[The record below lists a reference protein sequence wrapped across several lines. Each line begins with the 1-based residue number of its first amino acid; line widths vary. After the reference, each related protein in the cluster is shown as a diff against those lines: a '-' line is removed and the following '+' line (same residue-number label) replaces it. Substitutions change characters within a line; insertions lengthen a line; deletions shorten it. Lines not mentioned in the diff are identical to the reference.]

1 MAEPQTNAEPRTDLA
16 GALVSKFDKLLL
28 LIEKQNLLMEK
39 HAQTLDKHTGML
51 ESIEKD
57 ATKDDRAH
65 DERSLEDEQTWGA
78 LDKESLAKITLMA
91 EGWKGLMN
99 ISLIFT
105 ALFLTVVTA
114 FISPIIQLFTTPSSS
129 GNPSSPNNPL
139 PSGTTQLVALFYY
152 MAIIISIFNSVLCV
166 LGMQWTATL
175 IAVPIG
181 KTNLE
186 RALARE
192 RRKVIAE
199 RYMMPLMGV
208 LFWTLLLAI
217 GFFVLGF
224 LIQQWELAFS
234 FNGSTPI
241 LIIGGT
247 LSTALA
253 IVIVGIIVLSTVH
266 ATLNANSPFETPLSH
281 ATRLLLAWIRQH
293 AWHSKASAS
302 GFHASGHQHGINSPS
317 PRKTEKADVK
327 DVEDMEALIR
337 WDDNDSKDTKALKTY
352 ARLVLNTND
361 PEVLERAVPSFEF
374 GKWYTAG
381 TPMFSV
387 FLAVR
392 ERFLATDT
400 SFRVKETVL
409 KQLLRFKDWGGWRDD
424 RGNWRIELREGVELG
439 PFTEWCKAQCKS
451 LIYKTPSRRKEFFSC
466 WVFWSSFE
474 EDNQDLLRDNRS
486 YYESLANVLC
496 CFTADSE
503 LGKRRDIFT
512 MAVRQCTYLLDDA
525 KNDEVA
531 TIISHVSRS
540 LVLVS
545 LLKNPYLDWSAIREP
560 GSEASGIMYHYL
572 GPDSLLSLSDL
583 TVAGR
588 IWADCNPLGWNTT
601 TATRTFYENHLGCFI
616 PLPRLSDDECED
628 LCINILNLVGEIRS
642 SCLDVSHFK
651 RPILELLGLDEDQ
664 RHDVI
669 SRILH
674 DVQRSD
680 LLNLL
685 LCRSYLHWDRIKDV
699 VSYIARGH
707 EFEILNGTH
716 TWVQVLPNDIEHSF
730 GDFHSSQ
737 KYDMVC
743 LALSFLDHLMPSLP
757 TDFTLQL
764 DLIEILQIF
773 IRYKRNRR
781 TWRTYSDT
789 LIFYF
794 DHGALALD
802 EDWFS
807 KPDAE
812 IALKFLKLCITKS
825 PHMKRWHE
833 SEQTSERSKERATF
847 YLKKMEP
854 WLAKDPRT

>member
-1 MAEPQTNAEPRTDLA
+1 MAEPQTNAEPTTDLA

-28 LIEKQNLLMEK
+28 LIEKQNVLMEK

-129 GNPSSPNNPL
+129 GDPSSPNNPL

-152 MAIIISIFNSVLCV
+152 MAIIVSIFNS
-166 LGMQWTATL
+166 
-175 IAVPIG
+175 
-181 KTNLE
+181 TNLE

-545 LLKNPYLDWSAIREP
+545 LLKNPYLDWSAIRSVVSFLIHGDEYDDVPIGISPFLSHLPINHECIQLLRCFLWELAQGSIGPFVVPDHLDFAPLFDVIYREP

-572 GPDSLLSLSDL
+572 GPDSLLS
-583 TVAGR
+583 
-588 IWADCNPLGWNTT
+588 
-601 TATRTFYENHLGCFI
+601 
-616 PLPRLSDDECED
+616 
-628 LCINILNLVGEIRS
+628 
-642 SCLDVSHFK
+642 
-651 RPILELLGLDEDQ
+651 
-664 RHDVI
+664 
-669 SRILH
+669 
-674 DVQRSD
+674 
-680 LLNLL
+680 
-685 LCRSYLHWDRIKDV
+685 IK
-699 VSYIARGH
+699 
-707 EFEILNGTH
+707 
-716 TWVQVLPNDIEHSF
+716 
-730 GDFHSSQ
+730 
-737 KYDMVC
+737 
-743 LALSFLDHLMPSLP
+743 
-757 TDFTLQL
+757 
-764 DLIEILQIF
+764 
-773 IRYKRNRR
+773 
-781 TWRTYSDT
+781 
-789 LIFYF
+789 
-794 DHGALALD
+794 
-802 EDWFS
+802 
-807 KPDAE
+807 
-812 IALKFLKLCITKS
+812 
-825 PHMKRWHE
+825 
-833 SEQTSERSKERATF
+833 
-847 YLKKMEP
+847 
-854 WLAKDPRT
+854 